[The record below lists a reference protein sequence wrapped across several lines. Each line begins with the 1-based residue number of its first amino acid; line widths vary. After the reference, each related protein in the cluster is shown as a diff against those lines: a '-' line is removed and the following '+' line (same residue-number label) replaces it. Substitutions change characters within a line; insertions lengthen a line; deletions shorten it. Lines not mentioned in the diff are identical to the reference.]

1 MKNAWMLRP
10 FPNEKDAMQEFL
22 NQNLLAV
29 GWPEL
34 EDLTGKGWE
43 QMEKELVKAYQ
54 LSGQSLGRA
63 KATLDI
69 IVNQMKIGDWI
80 LTPYGEDIHLGQVE
94 SDYQY
99 VPEDKDKGYPH
110 QRKIHWRNR
119 VLRSDLSEKLRSS
132 LRARSTAA
140 NLSKYTVEIQALAEG
155 RPAPQTV
162 KKQDTIP
169 LIYPLRPDF
178 MIRMEIPKD
187 MSREESERLGTYIRT
202 LYFKE

>member
-22 NQNLLAV
+22 DQNLLAV
-29 GWPEL
+29 GWSEL
-34 EDLTGKGWE
+34 EDLTGKGRE
-43 QMEKELVKAYQ
+43 QMEKELVKVYQ

-69 IVNQMKIGDWI
+69 VVNQMKIGDLI

-94 SDYQY
+94 SVYEY
-99 VPEDKDKGYPH
+99 VPADKDKGYPH
-110 QRKIHWRNR
+110 QRKIHWCSR
-119 VLRSDLSEKLRSS
+119 VSRSDLSEELRGS

-140 NLSKYTVEIQALAEG
+140 NLSKHKVEIQALAEG
-155 RPAPQTV
+155 RPVPQTA

-169 LIYPLRPDF
+169 LTYPLRPDF

-187 MSREESERLGTYIRT
+187 MSREESERLGTYIKT
-202 LYFKE
+202 LYFTE